1 MAYAGTAAHSARPI
15 RPEPMDTTVLP
26 SNERWRSGYTV
37 LALCVGAYFAIRFS
51 QLLVSA
57 LVPSILGTFA
67 VSRAAIGTVLGGMWA
82 AYAFA
87 QLPSGVLSD
96 RFGPRSIVLAGVGLT
111 AVAGLLLAGTPSFAL
126 FGVFLGLLGVGAGLY
141 YNAATA
147 LLTGRFDAIGQAIG
161 IHRIGDPAAGLLAPP
176 IAAALALRYGWRV
189 ALGVGV
195 AVSLLVL
202 GAFARRVPATRSVE
216 EDQSLRELLAPRYL
230 LALLSRPTLAST
242 TVLAV
247 FAEFVG
253 LATMSLLPTFLVQ
266 HHGYTL
272 LRAGLLF
279 SVLAAIRGVLQPL
292 AGRASDRLGR
302 DRVLALMMGAGVLG
316 YGPLSSSTAFVLAV
330 PAVVLA
336 GIAMSWAP
344 PLQSRAIDGLTES
357 EQGAGFGLVRT
368 IYILSG
374 ALGTAVTGLVA
385 DVAGWGASF
394 LVLTA
399 LLTIA
404 FLLLLA
410 NHALGEWD

>member
-1 MAYAGTAAHSARPI
+1 MDRTALSSSDSGNRW
-15 RPEPMDTTVLP
+15 LP
-26 SNERWRSGYTV
+26 RYTI

-82 AYAFA
+82 AYALA
-87 QLPSGVLSD
+87 QLPSGVLGD

-111 AVAGLLLAGTPSFAL
+111 AVAGLLLAGTPSFVL
-126 FGVFLGLLGVGAGLY
+126 FGVSVLLLGVGAGLY

-147 LLTGRFDAIGQAIG
+147 LLTARFDAIGQAIAV
-161 IHRIGDPAAGLLAPP
+161 HRIGDP
-176 IAAALALRYGWRV
+176 RV
-189 ALGVGV
+189 ALGAGV

-202 GAFARRVPATRSVE
+202 GAFARRVPAAHSIRTDE
-216 EDQSLRELLAPRYL
+216 SLRELLAPRYL
-230 LALLSRPTLAST
+230 LTLISRPTLAYT

-247 FAEFVG
+247 LAEFVG

-302 DRVLALMMGAGVLG
+302 DGVLALMMGAGVIG
-316 YGPLSSSTAFVLAV
+316 YGTLSSSTAFVLAV

-374 ALGTAVTGLVA
+374 ALGTAVIGLVA
-385 DVAGWGASF
+385 DVAGWATSF

-399 LLTIA
+399 LLAIA
-404 FLLLLA
+404 FLLLLSNRA
-410 NHALGEWD
+410 VGRWA